1 MCTLVDGAFKLPY
14 LDKQYMH
21 LSIAC
26 SNYQKKHQTAQ
37 TESNRNFEGRSG
49 LMEMVSSKHCNLL
62 DLVRV
67 YCACLV
73 IFIHMGLGPSF
84 SLVPCLARQA
94 VPFFFLVSGFF
105 FGNKVSQKGKILPMS
120 FKYASSI
127 LPVYI
132 VWALLWTPFFFKEA
146 FINHADH
153 SVLYVI
159 AVVLRR
165 ICLAGAAQYWYLLV
179 LAEGVVLLG
188 LVIKFRGEKL
198 GWVLCILGLI
208 LRFMYDLHP
217 SGEIAAGICKIF
229 YMVFSWENNVIM
241 TGFPLLFLGYNFS
254 QNEKWL
260 STLKRS
266 YIGFIYLASVL
277 LAFIIYGFSNSHYG
291 IPFWLTESLLLFL
304 FCILPSSFESMIPV
318 SLCRTARNL
327 SSVIYLTHT
336 IIRRWLGITFNIWE
350 PNARFFL
357 CVVIACVLT

>member
-1 MCTLVDGAFKLPY
+1 
-14 LDKQYMH
+14 
-21 LSIAC
+21 
-26 SNYQKKHQTAQ
+26 
-37 TESNRNFEGRSG
+37 
-49 LMEMVSSKHCNLL
+49 MEMVSTKHYNLL

-84 SLVPCLARQA
+84 SLAPCLARQA

-105 FGNKVSQKGKILPMS
+105 FGKKASQNDNILPLS
-120 FKYASSI
+120 LKYAASI
-127 LPVYI
+127 LPVYA
-132 VWALLWTPFFFKEA
+132 VWALLWTPFFLKEA

-179 LAEGVVLLG
+179 LAEGIVLLG
-188 LVIKFRGEKL
+188 LVIHFRGEKL
-198 GWVLCILGLI
+198 GWILCILDLI

-217 SGEIAAGICKIF
+217 SSGIAAGICKIF
-229 YMVFSWENNVIM
+229 YIVFSWENNVIM
-241 TGFPLLFLGYNFS
+241 TGFPLLFLGYIFS
-254 QNEKWL
+254 QNEKL
-260 STLKRS
+260 LGTLKRS

-291 IPFWLTESLLLFL
+291 IPFWFIESVLLFL
-304 FCILPSSFESMIPV
+304 FCTLPSEFDSVIPV

-336 IIRRWLGITFNIWE
+336 IILRWLGITFHIRGIGV
-350 PNARFFL
+350 RFFL
-357 CVVIACVLT
+357 CVLVACVLTWLIKKLNSSLLNRIMMVK